1 MNRRTLLLG
10 TGAALGAGLFDARG
24 AMAQVPTV
32 TGAGATFPRPL
43 YERWSALARDAGA
56 VQLNYQSIGSGG
68 GINQITART
77 VDFGASDAPLTTE
90 QLTERNLLQFPTVM
104 GSVVLSANLPGVAD
118 NALKLTPEVI
128 ADIFLGKITRWRD
141 NRIVELNRGLTIPN
155 LPLSIAYRAD
165 GSGTTW
171 VWTTYLSRVSE
182 EWKNGPGAGT
192 SVRWPVGNGAR
203 GNEGVSNIIRN
214 SPGTI
219 GYIENAYA
227 VVNRMPT
234 TQIRNKAGNF
244 MTPQPAAF
252 NATAATADWNVPN
265 SAAAM
270 SGARV
275 LVIAM
280 DPQGNASTALGAD
293 HREGVPSIYEVLSG
307 ELALVDVIQECPDI
321 PGLWTAPATID
332 LAGAD
337 VWPITSPTYILLPT
351 NPAADKVAGSRNAM
365 RFFDWAFTNGAE
377 AATRLEYIPL
387 PASAHA
393 AIRAAWA
400 ARVKGPGGEALWP
413 VA

>member
-10 TGAALGAGLFDARG
+10 TGAALAAPLAIPTRS
-24 AMAQVPTV
+24 ALAQQVTI

-43 YERWSALARDAGA
+43 YERWAQEAREAIG

-77 VDFGASDAPLTTE
+77 VDFGASDAPLTTA

-118 NALKLTPEVI
+118 NALRLTPEVI
-128 ADIFLGKITRWRD
+128 TDIFFGRITRWND
-141 NRIVELNRGLTIPN
+141 SRIAELNRDIRIPN
-155 LPLSIAYRAD
+155 LPLSVAYRAD

-171 VWTTYLSRVSE
+171 VWTTYLSRIST
-182 EWKNGPGAGT
+182 EWRDGPGAGT

-214 SPGTI
+214 TPGTI

-244 MTPQPAAF
+244 VRPEPPAF
-252 NATAATADWNVPN
+252 LATAAAADWNVPN
-265 SAAAM
+265 FAA
-270 SGARV
+270 
-275 LVIAM
+275 
-280 DPQGNASTALGAD
+280 D
-293 HREGVPSIYEVLSG
+293 
-307 ELALVDVIQECPDI
+307 
-321 PGLWTAPATID
+321 TID
-332 LAGAD
+332 LNGAT

-351 NPAADKVAGSRNAM
+351 NPPADKVAGSRNSM
-365 RFFDWAFTNGAE
+365 RFFDWTFRNGAQT
-377 AATRLEYIPL
+377 AQRLEYIPL
-387 PASAHA
+387 PASAHD

-400 ARVKGPGGEALWP
+400 RHVRGPAGEALWP
-413 VA
+413 VG